1 MGITDKFGDM
11 ADKAKD
17 ALGANKD
24 KVDDAVETA
33 GDKVDEKT
41 GGKYTDKVDK
51 AQQTASGGA
60 TRTAVVGRAWCRGSP
75 RTPPGPP

>member
-24 KVDDAVETA
+24 KVDDAIEQA
-33 GDKVDEKT
+33 GDKADEKT
-41 GGKYTDKVDK
+41 GGKYAGHVDK
-51 AQQTASGGA
+51 AQQAA
-60 TRTAVVGRAWCRGSP
+60 RDQAAKYDR
-75 RTPPGPP
+75 

>member
-17 ALGANKD
+17 ALGANKG

-41 GGKYTDKVDK
+41 GGKYADKVDK
-51 AQQTASGGA
+51 AQQAAKDRASKHNQ
-60 TRTAVVGRAWCRGSP
+60 
-75 RTPPGPP
+75 

>member
-24 KVDDAVETA
+24 KVDDAQRENESETLSVK
-33 GDKVDEKT
+33 DL
-41 GGKYTDKVDK
+41 
-51 AQQTASGGA
+51 
-60 TRTAVVGRAWCRGSP
+60 AVLIAPSACLF
-75 RTPPGPP
+75 